1 MFKGK
6 EDQLYHPRNLFIWF
20 LLAFQGG
27 ALNTAGYLAVHRF
40 VSHVTGFAT
49 LAGVA
54 GAQSDWKVMLGML
67 MVPICFLLG
76 VIISAWNV
84 ERRRI
89 NQLSPRYSFVFS
101 VIIFNIFII
110 AVAGVLG
117 YFGNFGEA
125 LNSSRDYVLLFI
137 LSFTCGLQ
145 NAVIS
150 SASGAVI
157 RTTHL
162 TGLTTDFGIGLV
174 RIWSNLK
181 NPNTSSISN
190 YSSNSLLS
198 NNNFNSRIAQR
209 SNNYN
214 AENSS
219 LYQSQIQDNYNL
231 RVPRWDYLYQ
241 LNRVSKIGRA
251 HV

>member
-1 MFKGK
+1 MFKGH
-6 EDQLYHPRNLFIWF
+6 EDLLYRPQNLFIWF

-54 GAQSDWKVMLGML
+54 GANFDWVAMLGMI
-67 MVPICFLLG
+67 MVPLFFLCG

-89 NQLSPRYSFVFS
+89 ADEFPRYSLVFS
-101 VIIFNIFII
+101 FIFFNILLIL
-110 AVAGVLG
+110 VAGILG
-117 YFGNFGEA
+117 YFGEFGEPLSA
-125 LNSSRDYVLLFI
+125 GRDYILLF
-137 LSFTCGLQ
+137 LLAFTCGLQ

-162 TGLTTDFGIGLV
+162 TGTTTDFGIGLV
-174 RIWSNLK
+174 RIWSTRNNLHKPELFANWCRFGIYFSFIAGSLVAGLLFIHFKFYGFFLPLGITLFTALRLRAIHAK
-181 NPNTSSISN
+181 N
-190 YSSNSLLS
+190 L
-198 NNNFNSRIAQR
+198 
-209 SNNYN
+209 
-214 AENSS
+214 
-219 LYQSQIQDNYNL
+219 
-231 RVPRWDYLYQ
+231 
-241 LNRVSKIGRA
+241 
-251 HV
+251 